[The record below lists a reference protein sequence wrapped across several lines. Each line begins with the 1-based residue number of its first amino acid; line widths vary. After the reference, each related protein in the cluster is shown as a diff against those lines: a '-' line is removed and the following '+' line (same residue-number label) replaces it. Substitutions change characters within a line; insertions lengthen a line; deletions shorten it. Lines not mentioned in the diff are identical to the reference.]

1 MKSETIKHLKENI
14 GSKVMDIGV
23 SNIFMVMSPQ
33 EREKKKTKI
42 KYWEYIKITTF
53 CTVKEDINKMKR
65 RHMEWK
71 KIVTNDVSEKRVNIL
86 SIQRIYNIT
95 QH

>member
-33 EREKKKTKI
+33 EREKKKNKNKI
-42 KYWEYIKITTF
+42 LGVYKNNNFLHSEG
-53 CTVKEDINKMKR
+53 
-65 RHMEWK
+65 RH
-71 KIVTNDVSEKRVNIL
+71 
-86 SIQRIYNIT
+86 
-95 QH
+95 